1 MVRAAIRKGNL
12 RMVTKAQPRDR
23 LPPAQRSAVT
33 NGRKLFAQGGDMRS
47 PWVRRFRDV
56 QFLHLSDLGGPAAV
70 SESENS
76 LVRRVATLTVQLEA
90 LEAKF
95 SADTDVD
102 IATLDAYQ
110 RGTNT
115 LRRLL
120 ETLGI
125 KRRPRDVTPDL
136 NSYLE
141 ANYEI
146 EG

>member
-1 MVRAAIRKGNL
+1 
-12 RMVTKAQPRDR
+12 MVTKAQPRGQ
-23 LPPAQRSAVT
+23 LPAAQRSRVT
-33 NGRKLFAQGGDMRS
+33 NGSRLFAEGGDMRS

-56 QFLHLSDLGGPAAV
+56 QYLHLSDLGGSAAV
-70 SESENS
+70 SEAESN

-90 LEAKF
+90 LEARF

-125 KRRPRDVTPDL
+125 KRRARDVTPDL
-136 NSYLE
+136 DSYLK

>member
-1 MVRAAIRKGNL
+1 M
-12 RMVTKAQPRDR
+12 
-23 LPPAQRSAVT
+23 
-33 NGRKLFAQGGDMRS
+33 
-47 PWVRRFRDV
+47 
-56 QFLHLSDLGGPAAV
+56 
-70 SESENS
+70 
-76 LVRRVATLTVQLEA
+76 RRVATLTVQLEA
-90 LEAKF
+90 LEARF

-125 KRRPRDVTPDL
+125 KRRARDVTPDFD
-136 NSYLE
+136 SYLK

-146 EG
+146 EGQTN

>member
-1 MVRAAIRKGNL
+1 
-12 RMVTKAQPRDR
+12 MVTKAQPRNR
-23 LPPAQRSAVT
+23 LPAAQRSAVT
-33 NGRKLFAQGGDMRS
+33 NGRKLFASGGDMRS

-56 QFLHLSDLGGPAAV
+56 QYLHLSDLGGSAAV

-95 SADTDVD
+95 SGDTDVD

-120 ETLGI
+120 ETLGVR
-125 KRRPRDVTPDL
+125 RRPRDVTPDL
-136 NSYLE
+136 NSYLA
-141 ANYEI
+141 ANYETQD
-146 EG
+146 

>member
-1 MVRAAIRKGNL
+1 
-12 RMVTKAQPRDR
+12 MVTKAQPRGQ
-23 LPPAQRSAVT
+23 LPAAQRSRVT
-33 NGRKLFAQGGDMRS
+33 NGSRLFAEGGDMRS

-56 QFLHLSDLGGPAAV
+56 QYLHLSDLGGPAAV
-70 SESENS
+70 SEAESS

-90 LEAKF
+90 LEARF

-125 KRRPRDVTPDL
+125 KRRARDVTPDL
-136 NSYLE
+136 DLK

-146 EG
+146 EGQTN

>member
-1 MVRAAIRKGNL
+1 
-12 RMVTKAQPRDR
+12 MVTKAQPRGQ
-23 LPPAQRSAVT
+23 LPAAQRSAVT
-33 NGRKLFAQGGDMRS
+33 NGRRLFAEGGNMRS

-56 QFLHLSDLGGPAAV
+56 QHLHLSDLGGPAAV
-70 SESENS
+70 SEAENS
-76 LVRRVATLTVQLEA
+76 LLRRVAVLTVELER

-95 SADTDVD
+95 SA
-102 IATLDAYQ
+102 TLDSDAADLDLYQ
-110 RGTNT
+110 RMTNT

-136 NSYLE
+136 DSYLK

-146 EG
+146 EGQTN